1 MSGNIIVQ
9 IYMYLVFSMR
19 KLLEFKESG
28 AHDHLP
34 HLLPLPML
42 VSCDHGCQNRD
53 SILNRWKGFVNR
65 IIDLNR
71 KS

>member
-9 IYMYLVFSMR
+9 IYMYLVFSMW

-28 AHDHLP
+28 DHDHLP

-42 VSCDHGCQNRD
+42 VTVFWTLSLPIN
-53 SILNRWKGFVNR
+53 SYN
-65 IIDLNR
+65 IIVHTY
-71 KS
+71 